1 MATLGFVEDENAP
14 EDVRQLYE
22 RIREGFGAGQVPT
35 VYKALAHN
43 PAVLAAAVDN
53 RARVMD
59 EGKLDPVLKE
69 WLAWAAVTLA
79 NNAFGIQM
87 HTARLRKLG
96 VTPAAIIEA
105 LAVLQYFTGIST
117 VINGLVMDDDVDEAT
132 RVAIDPATGLVTAI
146 AKHLPRWD
154 ALDTGAFLFGPE
166 VWDAVDS
173 APVDCELG
181 EIYARRV
188 EARRLAA
195 IDVTG
200 ESWYDIDTEED
211 LAGAG
216 AMLAAGGAA

>member
-1 MATLGFVEDENAP
+1 MSTSSWSFVWLKTSRRNEAREIGKVAVTVATLGFVEDENAP

-132 RVAIDPATGLVTAI
+132 R
-146 AKHLPRWD
+146 
-154 ALDTGAFLFGPE
+154 
-166 VWDAVDS
+166 AVL
-173 APVDCELG
+173 AGVDES
-181 EIYARRV
+181 
-188 EARRLAA
+188 EAR
-195 IDVTG
+195 
-200 ESWYDIDTEED
+200 
-211 LAGAG
+211 
-216 AMLAAGGAA
+216 